1 MKKIF
6 SILFCLLALHAMADN
21 RLYIND
27 FSINPGET
35 VDVSIMLDNEVTD
48 FASFQAD
55 LYLPEGLELVEQY
68 NEEDDEYFTF
78 SLTTRAKSRM
88 AIGSAVQADG
98 AVRLMLTQTIGS
110 TVQTIRDTSGAL
122 VTFKL
127 KACDSFSGTTSNQ
140 QTIVICPVC
149 RELFISDIMNTYTF
163 QQKSSGLYL
172 ALDAANDKVMI
183 SETAQAFTFEAGEG
197 GYYLTNEEGAV
208 GFAGTTNWTMSANA
222 EKKMIINP
230 TPVEIDGV
238 VYYTL
243 NEAKGMI
250 ATDNETDGSPC
261 YTDKSVAKSGDKAYW
276 TIAKVEAEHSEPY
289 VALRN
294 IVFSTATSVR
304 YSLDDTQTTVTV
316 GGSTPAT
323 GLTVSSN
330 SLNLLTGTS
339 QALVVSPSPANATW
353 TSSDPLV
360 ATVTNDG
367 VVTGVKQG
375 SATITCTVNGQSST
389 PFPVTVISLGD
400 INRDG
405 NISIADVTALVNII
419 LGKP

>member
-6 SILFCLLALHAMADN
+6 SILFSLLALHAMADN

-35 VDVSIMLDNEVTD
+35 VDVSIMLDNDVTN

-55 LYLPEGLELVEQY
+55 MYLPEGLELVEQY
-68 NEEDDEYFTF
+68 DEEDDEYFTF
-78 SLTTRAKSRM
+78 SLTTRARSRM

-98 AVRLMLTQTIGS
+98 AVRLMLTQTIGNA
-110 TVQTIRDTSGAL
+110 VQPIKDSSGAL

-127 KACDSFSGTTSNQ
+127 KASNSLSGTTTFNLK
-140 QTIVICPVC
+140 TGVA
-149 RELFISDIMNTYTF
+149 YTF
-163 QQKSSGLYL
+163 QQKASGLYM
-172 ALDAANDKVMI
+172 ALDAPNDKVII
-183 SETAQAFTFEAGEG
+183 SNTVQAFTLEEDQG
-197 GYYLTNEEGAV
+197 GYYLINEDGAV
-208 GFAGTTNWTMSANA
+208 GFAGTNGWTMSANV
-222 EKKMIINP
+222 EKKMLICP
-230 TPVEIDGV
+230 TPVEIDGAF
-238 VYYTL
+238 YYTL
-243 NEAKGMI
+243 NESRGVI
-250 ATDNETDGSPC
+250 GTNGIIEGSTC
-261 YTDKSVAKSGDKAYW
+261 FADKTVAKSVDKAYW
-276 TIAKVEAEHSEPY
+276 TIAKAEGPY
-289 VALRN
+289 TETYISLKN
-294 IVFSTATSVR
+294 IIFSTATSER
-304 YSLDDTQTTVTV
+304 YPMTDTHNIVTI
-316 GGSTPAT
+316 GDSTSAT
-323 GLTVSSN
+323 NLTVSSN

-339 QALVVSPSPANATW
+339 QTLVVNPSAANATW

-400 INRDG
+400 INRDD

-419 LGKP
+419 LGKE

>member
-140 QTIVICPVC
+140 QTIVLCPVC
-149 RELFISDIMNTYTF
+149 R
-163 QQKSSGLYL
+163 
-172 ALDAANDKVMI
+172 
-183 SETAQAFTFEAGEG
+183 QAFTFEAGEG

-208 GFAGTTNWTMSANA
+208 GFAGTSNWTMSANA

-339 QALVVSPSPANATW
+339 QALVVNQSAANATW

-419 LGKP
+419 LGKTN